1 MSKPN
6 YFQTRWEW
14 HSRVIDFEKKFR
26 PRLLFRPVQEP
37 VPVPRPRPVQ
47 TDADKY
53 NNRLPFCIVNF
64 GGKKE
69 YLVTLKLDNDDEL
82 YDDVEETRVFETE
95 QAAQQCFQSMLA
107 IRRIYPCSLLREFK
121 SYA

>member
-6 YFQTRWEW
+6 YFQKRWEW

-26 PRLLFRPVQEP
+26 PRPLFRPPVQE
-37 VPVPRPRPVQ
+37 PVPRPRPVQ

-53 NNRLPFCIVNF
+53 NNRLHFSIVSF

-69 YLVTLKLDNDDEL
+69 YLVTLNLDNDDEL

-107 IRRIYPCSLLREFK
+107 IRRVYPCSLLEQFK
-121 SYA
+121 LYA